1 MASWGMGATLVRG
14 GGAGAVA
21 TVAMSALM
29 LAAGRAGLVGRQP
42 PEAITRTAARRVTGV
57 EPRGTTADLLS
68 SASHLGFGVSS
79 GAVYAALPAAH
90 RVPPPVR
97 GAAFGVGVWAVSYL
111 GWVPRGL
118 GALPSAEDDRNDRV
132 AVMVLAHVVYGA
144 VLGALDARWRTSP
157 Q

>member
-1 MASWGMGATLVRG
+1 MDSSGPGSTLARG
-14 GGAGAVA
+14 GVAGAVG

-42 PEAITRTAARRVTGV
+42 PEAITRTAVRRATGV
-57 EPRGTTADLLS
+57 ELRGTRADALS
-68 SASHLGFGVSS
+68 SLSHLGFGVCS
-79 GAVYAALPAAH
+79 GALYSALPAPT

-97 GAAFGVGVWAVSYL
+97 GAAFGLGVWAVSYL
-111 GWVPRGL
+111 GWVPRVL

-132 AVMVLAHVVYGA
+132 AVMVTAHVLYGA

-157 Q
+157 K